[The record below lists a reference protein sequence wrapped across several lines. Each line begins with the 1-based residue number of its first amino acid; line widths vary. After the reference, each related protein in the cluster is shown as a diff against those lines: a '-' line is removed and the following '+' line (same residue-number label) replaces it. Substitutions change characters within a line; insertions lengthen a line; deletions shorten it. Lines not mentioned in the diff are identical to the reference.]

1 MKKTKWI
8 AGLLSF
14 MMILSSLCV
23 LPVTASAAE
32 VGDTATEAQLM
43 DGVMAEPAVSLDFD
57 EGYTGISD
65 PNKAD
70 LQTDA
75 DGTTYLHQI
84 AQGVFEVKNTD
95 GTSISRPVGSLTKIK
110 FRFAHHTEKAK
121 NDDMIIFDGAM
132 ADGYRARFALMQST
146 EGVQQFFVAA
156 KSGWFAI
163 DLPENGQLAPNTWHE
178 LALQYD
184 MAHNLTIWA
193 RVNCTGDYVKLMSYE
208 LGTGGPGKVLQMYY
222 SGSKTGDNSILDVDY
237 VKVHNNPEP
246 VTTEKLLEGM
256 NLAVDK
262 TFQGAADLLGG
273 TISAVAGQSVQITE
287 NGLTLTATSA
297 EANWTFTDGSVNMS
311 DSAAIYTKFTE
322 TTGTGALNFFEVWGD
337 GYRRRFGFTNSS
349 FIYANGDGEWPKL
362 NCTARAKDTP
372 VELIVRTAVNN
383 SLEFWVKNNTTGVWE
398 YLTTTDGLP
407 ANSTARS
414 ARIAAAAGANLNVEF
429 FRIYREPEKR
439 ETLEEVLSSIGQNH
453 ALAEYVDFEEGY
465 NGKSYQGADID
476 GSFGFTPDYAGL
488 DADGNMQ
495 IKNNGIAADAAGN
508 IPPQWNASGSQPLAN
523 VGNAVE
529 FRAKWKLGSVMTV
542 KLGAGTGYRGFM
554 QISNNGKLDF
564 WQNGSAISYN
574 VADFSDQWVTYLI
587 TREGEDSL
595 GLRWKMDSDAKF
607 SSIKAKTASLRAGND
622 TGVHFVNEGYA
633 GKYNGVTNGDDVYID
648 YYKVYKSGIGM
659 TDAQAK
665 PAAAQRLLFDE
676 EFEADGDGL
685 SNKYV
690 REDAASQTRRSI
702 TEDGTLKLDYKA
714 ALREDQET
722 PDYESNYA
730 VYNVTNAT
738 IPAGGYA
745 EVRYKTSDDM
755 GFSFFNEDNQLSWR
769 ARNGRNKSMYH
780 NGTQWVEAGV
790 FANEAN
796 QWQTVRIV
804 RSADGQTYDI
814 YIQKADDDAWTP
826 VSQNIPK
833 RTTVSGDP
841 HFNVEKYGGSTDV
854 SGEVDYVKIY
864 GPVDSPLVLTDGAAV
879 SWTPTANQSLFA
891 NEIRAIVAPAAAE
904 QKLIFAA
911 YDAEDGL
918 VDVSLKPIAAS
929 ANDTTE
935 IYTVPT
941 GKNAAK
947 VKVFL
952 WDGFENIKPVV
963 GVDGAFQV
971 KEQ

>member
-43 DGVMAEPAVSLDFD
+43 DGVMADPAVLIDFD
-57 EGYTGISD
+57 AGYTGISD
-65 PNKAD
+65 PNKED

-84 AQGVFEVKNTD
+84 AQGAFEVKNTD

-193 RVNCTGDYVKLMSYE
+193 RVNCTGDYVKLASYE
-208 LGTGGPGKVLQMYY
+208 LGAGGPGKVLQMYY
-222 SGSKTGDNSILDVDY
+222 NGSKTGDNSILDVDY
-237 VKVHNNPEP
+237 VKVYNPEP

-256 NLAVDK
+256 EPAIQKEFK
-262 TFQGAADLLGG
+262 TAQDAQGG
-273 TISAVAGQSVQITE
+273 TITSATE
-287 NGLTLTATSA
+287 NTSAITADGLTLRADAKYTTDANNAKWTISDNNITFSGKSAMYLKFRETS
-297 EANWTFTDGSVNMS
+297 ES
-311 DSAAIYTKFTE
+311 DSALIYFDVWGSGYQRRFRFDRSNFITNEGQWIYTKSTAMAKGNPAIE
-322 TTGTGALNFFEVWGD
+322 LIALNTE
-337 GYRRRFGFTNSS
+337 S
-349 FIYANGDGEWPKL
+349 
-362 NCTARAKDTP
+362 
-372 VELIVRTAVNN
+372 NN
-383 SLEFWVKNNTTGVWE
+383 LEFWIKNNTSGTWE
-398 YLTTTDGLP
+398 YLKTTESLIESSEGGKILIGTQ
-407 ANSTARS
+407 N
-414 ARIAAAAGANLNVEF
+414 GASLNVEF
-429 FRIYREPEKR
+429 FRIYREVEKR

-476 GSFGFTPDYAGL
+476 GSFGFTPDYAVL
-488 DADGNMQ
+488 DTDGNMQ
-495 IKNNGIAADAAGN
+495 IKNN
-508 IPPQWNASGSQPLAN
+508 QNASQWTRNGFSPLAN
-523 VGNAVE
+523 VGDAME
-529 FRAKWKLGSVMTV
+529 IRAKWKLGSVMTV
-542 KLGAGTGYRGFM
+542 ELGAKTDTRAFMKIGYTG
-554 QISNNGKLDF
+554 NLEF
-564 WQNGSAISYN
+564 WQDGSFVNYN
-574 VADFSDQWVTYLI
+574 IADFSDKWVTYLI
-587 TREGEDSL
+587 TREGENSL
-595 GLRWKMDSDAKF
+595 GLRWRTDGEAKY
-607 SSIKAKTASLRAGND
+607 SGIKAETASLRSGGANGIR
-622 TGVHFVNEGYA
+622 FINEGYTA
-633 GKYNGVTNGDDVYID
+633 VPNGNDVYID

-676 EFEADGDGL
+676 EFEAGGDGL
-685 SNKYV
+685 TNKYV
-690 REDAASQTRRSI
+690 KEDVNSQARRSI
-702 TEDGTLKLDYKA
+702 TADGTLKLDYKA
-714 ALREDQET
+714 ALEEGQEE
-722 PDYESNYA
+722 PNYENNFA
-730 VYNVTNAT
+730 IYNVKNAS

-745 EVRYKTSDDM
+745 EVRYKTSDDL

-769 ARNGRNKSMYH
+769 ARNGRNKSKYH
-780 NGTQWVEAGV
+780 NGTEWVDADV

-796 QWQTVRIV
+796 QWQTLRIV

-814 YIQKADDDAWTP
+814 YIQKADDDAWTL
-826 VSQNIPK
+826 VGQNIPK
-833 RTTVSGDP
+833 RGYTGGDP
-841 HFNVEKYGGSTDV
+841 HFNVEKYGGSADV

-864 GPVDSPLVLTDGAAV
+864 GPADSPLVLTDGAAV
-879 SWTPTANQSLFA
+879 SWTPTANQTLFA

-929 ANDTTE
+929 ASDTTE

-963 GVDGAFQV
+963 GCDGAFSV
-971 KEQ
+971 K

>member
-32 VGDTATEAQLM
+32 AGDTATEAQLM
-43 DGVMAEPAVSLDFD
+43 DGMMAEPAVSLDFD
-57 EGYTGISD
+57 EGYTGFDSA
-65 PNKAD
+65 KAE
-70 LQTDA
+70 LKSE
-75 DGTTYLHQI
+75 DGVTYLHQI
-84 AQGVFEVKNTD
+84 AQGAFDGGHEVKTAD
-95 GTSISRPVGSLTKIK
+95 GASISRSAGSLTKIK
-110 FRFAHHTEKAK
+110 FRYAHTGTG
-121 NDDMIIFDGAM
+121 DVDTIIFDGN
-132 ADGYRARFALMQST
+132 DVNGYRARFALRRD
-146 EGVQQFFVAA
+146 EDGGQQLRVLYDNN
-156 KSGWFAI
+156 GTRTWTNLT
-163 DLPENGQLAPNTWHE
+163 LPENGRLAPNTWHE
-178 LALQYD
+178 LAIQPD
-184 MAHNLTIWA
+184 ADHNLTVWA
-193 RVNCTGDYVKLMSYE
+193 RVNCTGDYVMLASFKMWKEVLA
-208 LGTGGPGKVLQMYY
+208 GLQMYFWGA
-222 SGSKTGDNSILDVDY
+222 STSTNSILDVDY
-237 VKVHNNPEP
+237 VKIYNPEP
-246 VTTEKLLEGM
+246 VTTEKLLDGM
-256 NLAVDK
+256 ELSVDK

-273 TISAVAGQSVQITE
+273 TISTADGQSVQITE
-287 NGLTLTATSA
+287 NGLALTATSA
-297 EANWTFTDGSVNMS
+297 EANWTFTDGSVNMN

-337 GYRRRFGFTNSS
+337 GYRRRFGFTDTS
-349 FIYANGDGEWPKL
+349 FIYAPASGSWPTL
-362 NCTARAKDTP
+362 SCTARAKDTP

-383 SLEFWVKNNTTGVWE
+383 SLEFWVKNNTTGTWE
-398 YLTTTDGLP
+398 YLATTDGLP

-414 ARIAAAAGANLNVEF
+414 ARIGVAVGASLNVEF

-476 GSFGFTPDYAGL
+476 GSFGFTPDYAVL

-495 IKNNGIAADAAGN
+495 IKND
-508 IPPQWNASGSQPLAN
+508 QNASQWTRGGFSPLAN
-523 VGNAVE
+523 VGDAME
-529 FRAKWKLGSVMTV
+529 IRAKWKLGSVMTV
-542 KLGAGTGYRGFM
+542 ELGAKQDTRAFM
-554 QISNNGKLDF
+554 KISNTGTLEF
-564 WQNGSAISYN
+564 FQNNSAISLS

-595 GLRWKMDSDAKF
+595 GLRWKLDSDTKF
-607 SSIKAKTASLRAGND
+607 SSIKAITDSLRPGGANGIR
-622 TGVHFVNEGYA
+622 FINEGYTA
-633 GKYNGVTNGDDVYID
+633 VPNGNDVYID

-690 REDAASQTRRSI
+690 REDAASQARRSI
-702 TEDGTLKLDYKA
+702 TADGTLKLDYKA
-714 ALREDQET
+714 ALREDQKT

-780 NGTQWVEAGV
+780 NGTQWVEADV

-814 YIQKADDDAWTP
+814 YIQKADDDAWTL
-826 VSQNIPK
+826 VGQNIPK
-833 RTTVSGDP
+833 RSYPGGDP
-841 HFNVEKYGGSTDV
+841 HFNVEKYGSSADV
-854 SGEVDYVKIY
+854 SGELDYVKIY
-864 GPVDSPLVLTDGAAV
+864 GPADSPLVLTDGAAV
-879 SWTPTANQSLFA
+879 SWTPTANQTLFA
-891 NEIRAIVAPAAAE
+891 NEIRAIVAPAASE

-929 ANDTTE
+929 ASDTTE

-941 GKNAAK
+941 GKKAAK

-963 GVDGAFQV
+963 GCDGAFVV
-971 KEQ
+971 KQP

>member
-43 DGVMAEPAVSLDFD
+43 DGVMAEPAVLIDFD
-57 EGYTGISD
+57 AGYTGFDSA
-65 PNKAD
+65 KAD

-84 AQGVFEVKNTD
+84 AQGAFEVKNTD

-193 RVNCTGDYVKLMSYE
+193 RVNCTGDYVKLASYE
-208 LGTGGPGKVLQMYY
+208 LGAGGPGKVLQMYY

-246 VTTEKLLEGM
+246 VTTDKLLEGM

-273 TISAVAGQSVQITE
+273 TVSAVAGQSVQITE

-349 FIYANGDGEWPKL
+349 FIYAPASGSWPTL
-362 NCTARAKDTP
+362 RCTARAKDTP

-398 YLTTTDGLP
+398 YLATTDGLP

-414 ARIAAAAGANLNVEF
+414 AKIAAAAGANLNVEF

-476 GSFGFTPDYAGL
+476 GSFGFTPDYAVL
-488 DADGNMQ
+488 DTDGNMQ
-495 IKNNGIAADAAGN
+495 IKNN
-508 IPPQWNASGSQPLAN
+508 QNASQWTRNGYSPLAN
-523 VGNAVE
+523 VGDAME
-529 FRAKWKLGSVMTV
+529 IRAKWKLGSVMTV
-542 KLGAGTGYRGFM
+542 ELGAKTDTRAFMKIGYTGT
-554 QISNNGKLDF
+554 LEF
-564 WQNGSAISYN
+564 WQDGSFVNYN
-574 VADFSDQWVTYLI
+574 IADFSDKWVTYLI
-587 TREGEDSL
+587 TREGENSL
-595 GLRWKMDSDAKF
+595 GLRWRTDGEAKY
-607 SSIKAKTASLRAGND
+607 SGIKAETASLRSGGANGIR
-622 TGVHFVNEGYA
+622 FINEGYTA
-633 GKYNGVTNGDDVYID
+633 VPNGNDVYID

-676 EFEADGDGL
+676 EFEAGGDGL
-685 SNKYV
+685 TNKYV
-690 REDAASQTRRSI
+690 KEDVNSQARRSI
-702 TEDGTLKLDYKA
+702 TADGTLKLDYKA
-714 ALREDQET
+714 ALEEGQEA
-722 PDYESNYA
+722 PNYENNFA
-730 VYNVTNAT
+730 IYNVKNAS

-745 EVRYKTSDDM
+745 EVRYKTSDDL

-769 ARNGRNKSMYH
+769 ARNGRNKSKYH
-780 NGTQWVEAGV
+780 NGTEWVDANV

-796 QWQTVRIV
+796 QWQTLRIV

-814 YIQKADDDAWTP
+814 YIQKADDDAWTL
-826 VSQNIPK
+826 VGQNIPK
-833 RTTVSGDP
+833 RGYTGGDP
-841 HFNVEKYGGSTDV
+841 HFNVEKYGGSADV

-864 GPVDSPLVLTDGAAV
+864 GPADSPLVLTDGAAV
-879 SWTPTANQSLFA
+879 SWTPTANQTLFA

-929 ANDTTE
+929 ASDTTE

-963 GVDGAFQV
+963 GCDGAFSV
-971 KEQ
+971 K

>member
-32 VGDTATEAQLM
+32 AGDTATEAQLM
-43 DGVMAEPAVSLDFD
+43 DGVMAEPAVLIDFD
-57 EGYTGISD
+57 AGYTGFDSA
-65 PNKAD
+65 KAD

-84 AQGVFEVKNTD
+84 AQGAFEVKNTD

-193 RVNCTGDYVKLMSYE
+193 RVNCTGDYVKLASYE
-208 LGTGGPGKVLQMYY
+208 LGAGGPGKVLQMYY

-237 VKVHNNPEP
+237 VKVYNPEP

-273 TISAVAGQSVQITE
+273 TVSAVAGQSVQITE

-349 FIYANGDGEWPKL
+349 FIYAPASGSWPTL
-362 NCTARAKDTP
+362 RCTARAKDTP

-398 YLTTTDGLP
+398 YLATTDGLP

-414 ARIAAAAGANLNVEF
+414 AKIAAAAGANLNVEF

-476 GSFGFTPDYAGL
+476 GSFGFTPDYAVL
-488 DADGNMQ
+488 DTDGNMQ
-495 IKNNGIAADAAGN
+495 IKNN
-508 IPPQWNASGSQPLAN
+508 QNASQWTRNGFSPLAN
-523 VGNAVE
+523 VGDAME
-529 FRAKWKLGSVMTV
+529 IRAKWKLGSVMTV
-542 KLGAGTGYRGFM
+542 ELGAKTDTRAFMKIGYTGT
-554 QISNNGKLDF
+554 LEF
-564 WQNGSAISYN
+564 WQDGSFVNYN
-574 VADFSDQWVTYLI
+574 IADFSDKWVTYLI
-587 TREGEDSL
+587 TREGENSL
-595 GLRWKMDSDAKF
+595 GLRWKLDSDTKF
-607 SSIKAKTASLRAGND
+607 SSIKAITETLR
-622 TGVHFVNEGYA
+622 TGGANGIRFINEGYTA
-633 GKYNGVTNGDDVYID
+633 VPNGDDVYID
-648 YYKVYKSGIGM
+648 YYKVYKSGVGV

-676 EFEADGDGL
+676 EFEAGGDGL

-690 REDAASQTRRSI
+690 KEDAASQARRSI
-702 TEDGTLKLDYKA
+702 TADGTLKLDYKA
-714 ALREDQET
+714 AQET

-780 NGTQWVEAGV
+780 NGTQWVEADV

-804 RSADGQTYDI
+804 RSADGRTYDI
-814 YIQKADDDAWTP
+814 YIQKADDDAWTL
-826 VSQNIPK
+826 VGQNIPK
-833 RTTVSGDP
+833 RGYTGGDP
-841 HFNVEKYGGSTDV
+841 HFNVEKYGSSADV
-854 SGEVDYVKIY
+854 SGELDYVKIY
-864 GPVDSPLVLTDGAAV
+864 GPADSPLVLTDGAAV
-879 SWTPTANQSLFA
+879 SWTPTANQTLFA

-918 VDVSLKPIAAS
+918 VDVSLKPIAVSAS
-929 ANDTTE
+929 DTTE

-941 GKNAAK
+941 GKKAAK

-963 GVDGAFQV
+963 GCDGAFVV
-971 KEQ
+971 KQP

>member
-43 DGVMAEPAVSLDFD
+43 DGVMAEPAVLIDFD
-57 EGYTGISD
+57 AGYTGISD

-84 AQGVFEVKNTD
+84 AQGAFEVKNTD

-193 RVNCTGDYVKLMSYE
+193 RVNCTGDYVKLASYE
-208 LGTGGPGKVLQMYY
+208 LGAGGPGKVLQMYY

-273 TISAVAGQSVQITE
+273 TVSAVAGQSVQITE

-297 EANWTFTDGSVNMS
+297 EANWTFADGSVNMS

-476 GSFGFTPDYAGL
+476 GSFGFTPDYAVL
-488 DADGNMQ
+488 DTDGNMQ
-495 IKNNGIAADAAGN
+495 IKNN
-508 IPPQWNASGSQPLAN
+508 QNASQWTRNGFSPLAN
-523 VGNAVE
+523 VGDAME
-529 FRAKWKLGSVMTV
+529 IRAKWKLGSVMTV
-542 KLGAGTGYRGFM
+542 ELGAKTDTRAFMKIGYTG
-554 QISNNGKLDF
+554 NLEF
-564 WQNGSAISYN
+564 WQDGSFVNYN
-574 VADFSDQWVTYLI
+574 IADFSDKWVTYLI
-587 TREGEDSL
+587 TREGENSL
-595 GLRWKMDSDAKF
+595 GLRWRTDGEAKY
-607 SSIKAKTASLRAGND
+607 SGIKAETASLRSGGANGIR
-622 TGVHFVNEGYA
+622 FINEGYTA
-633 GKYNGVTNGDDVYID
+633 VPNGNDVYID

-676 EFEADGDGL
+676 EFEAGGDGL
-685 SNKYV
+685 TNKYV
-690 REDAASQTRRSI
+690 KEDVNSQARRSI
-702 TEDGTLKLDYKA
+702 TADGTLKLDYKA
-714 ALREDQET
+714 ALEEGQEA
-722 PDYESNYA
+722 PNYENNFA
-730 VYNVTNAT
+730 IYNVKNAS

-745 EVRYKTSDDM
+745 EVRYKTSDDL

-769 ARNGRNKSMYH
+769 ARNGRNKSKYH
-780 NGTQWVEAGV
+780 NGTEWVDADV

-796 QWQTVRIV
+796 QWQTLRIV

-814 YIQKADDDAWTP
+814 YIQKADDDAWTL
-826 VSQNIPK
+826 VGQNIPK
-833 RTTVSGDP
+833 RGYTGGDP

-864 GPVDSPLVLTDGAAV
+864 GPADSPLVLTDGAAV
-879 SWTPTANQSLFA
+879 SWTPTANQTLFA

-929 ANDTTE
+929 ASDTTE

-963 GVDGAFQV
+963 GCDGAFSV
-971 KEQ
+971 K

>member
-1 MKKTKWI
+1 MMKKTKWI

-43 DGVMAEPAVSLDFD
+43 DGVMAEPAVLIDFD
-57 EGYTGISD
+57 AGYTGFDSA
-65 PNKAD
+65 KAE
-70 LQTDA
+70 LKSE
-75 DGTTYLHQI
+75 DGVTYLHQT
-84 AQGVFEVKNTD
+84 AYGTFDGGHEVKTMD
-95 GTSISRPVGSLTKIK
+95 GASISRSAGSLTKIK
-110 FRFAHHTEKAK
+110 FRYAHNEENKGDT
-121 NDDMIIFDGAM
+121 DTIIFDGNAVN
-132 ADGYRARFALMQST
+132 GYRARFALRQSEDGT
-146 EGVQQFFVAA
+146 RQLRVLLDENNARTW
-156 KSGWFAI
+156 KNLN
-163 DLPENGQLAPNTWHE
+163 LPENGQLAPNTWHE
-178 LALQYD
+178 LAIQPD
-184 MAHNLTIWA
+184 KDHNLTVWA
-193 RVNCTGDYVKLMSYE
+193 RVNCTGDYVMLASFKMWKESS
-208 LGTGGPGKVLQMYY
+208 PGLQMYFWGA
-222 SGSKTGDNSILDVDY
+222 STGEHSNLDVDY
-237 VKVHNNPEP
+237 VKVYNPEP

-349 FIYANGDGEWPKL
+349 FIYAPASGSWPTL
-362 NCTARAKDTP
+362 RCTARAKDTP

-398 YLTTTDGLP
+398 YLATTDGLP

-414 ARIAAAAGANLNVEF
+414 AKIAAAAGANLNVEF

-476 GSFGFTPDYAGL
+476 GSFGFTPDYAVL
-488 DADGNMQ
+488 DTDGNMQ
-495 IKNNGIAADAAGN
+495 IKNN
-508 IPPQWNASGSQPLAN
+508 QNASQWTRNGFSPLAN
-523 VGNAVE
+523 VGDAME
-529 FRAKWKLGSVMTV
+529 IRAKWKLGSVMTV
-542 KLGAGTGYRGFM
+542 ELGAKTDTRAFMKIGYTGT
-554 QISNNGKLDF
+554 LEF
-564 WQNGSAISYN
+564 WQDGSFVNYN
-574 VADFSDQWVTYLI
+574 IADFSDKWVTYLI
-587 TREGEDSL
+587 TREGENSL
-595 GLRWKMDSDAKF
+595 GLRWRTDGEAKY
-607 SSIKAKTASLRAGND
+607 SGIKAETASLRSGGANGIR
-622 TGVHFVNEGYA
+622 FINEGYTA
-633 GKYNGVTNGDDVYID
+633 VPNGNDVYID

-676 EFEADGDGL
+676 EFEAGGDGL
-685 SNKYV
+685 TNKYV
-690 REDAASQTRRSI
+690 KEDVNSQARRSI
-702 TEDGTLKLDYKA
+702 TADGTLKLDYKA
-714 ALREDQET
+714 ALEEGQKA
-722 PDYESNYA
+722 PNYENNFA
-730 VYNVTNAT
+730 IYNVKNAS

-745 EVRYKTSDDM
+745 EVRYKTSDDL

-769 ARNGRNKSMYH
+769 ARNGRNKSKYH
-780 NGTQWVEAGV
+780 NGTEWVDANV

-796 QWQTVRIV
+796 QWQTLRIV

-814 YIQKADDDAWTP
+814 YIQKADDDAWTL
-826 VSQNIPK
+826 VGQNIPK

-963 GVDGAFQV
+963 GIDGAFQV

>member
-1 MKKTKWI
+1 MMKKTKWI

-32 VGDTATEAQLM
+32 AGDTATEAQLM
-43 DGVMAEPAVSLDFD
+43 DGMMAEPAVSLDFD

-70 LQTDA
+70 LQTDS
-75 DGTTYLHQI
+75 DGTTYLHQT
-84 AQGVFEVKNTD
+84 AAEVFEVKNTD
-95 GTSISRPVGSLTKIK
+95 GTSISRSVDSLTKIK
-110 FRFAHHTEKAK
+110 FRFAHHTQNAA
-121 NDDMIIFDGAM
+121 NADQIIFDGLM

-163 DLPENGQLAPNTWHE
+163 DLPENGQLVPNTWHE

-184 MAHNLTIWA
+184 TAHNLTIWA
-193 RVNCTGDYVKLMSYE
+193 KVNCTGDYVKLTAHE
-208 LGTGGPGKVLQMYY
+208 LGAGGPGKVLQMYY
-222 SGSKTGDNSILDVDY
+222 SGNSTGENSKLDVDY
-237 VKVHNNPEP
+237 VKVYNPEP

-256 NLAVDK
+256 EPIVQKEFK
-262 TFQGAADLLGG
+262 TAQDAQGG
-273 TISAVAGQSVQITE
+273 TITSATE
-287 NGLTLTATSA
+287 NTSAITADGLTLRADATYKSDSNNATWTISDNNITFSDKSA
-297 EANWTFTDGSVNMS
+297 MYLKFRETGES
-311 DSAAIYTKFTE
+311 DSAIIYFDVWGSGYQRRFRFDRSNFITNEGKWIYTASTAMAKGNPAIE
-322 TTGTGALNFFEVWGD
+322 LIALNTESD
-337 GYRRRFGFTNSS
+337 N
-349 FIYANGDGEWPKL
+349 
-362 NCTARAKDTP
+362 
-372 VELIVRTAVNN
+372 
-383 SLEFWVKNNTTGVWE
+383 LEFWIKNNTSGTWE
-398 YLTTTDGLP
+398 YLKTTESLI
-407 ANSTARS
+407 NSS
-414 ARIAAAAGANLNVEF
+414 AGGKILIGTQNGASLNVEF

-476 GSFGFTPDYAGL
+476 GSFGFTPDYAVL
-488 DADGNMQ
+488 DTDGNMQ
-495 IKNNGIAADAAGN
+495 IKND
-508 IPPQWNASGSQPLAN
+508 QNASQWTRNGFSPLAN
-523 VGNAVE
+523 VGDAME
-529 FRAKWKLGSVMTV
+529 IRAKWKLGSVMTV
-542 KLGAGTGYRGFM
+542 ELGAKTDTRAFMKIGYTG
-554 QISNNGKLDF
+554 NLEF
-564 WQNGSAISYN
+564 WQDGSFVNYN
-574 VADFSDQWVTYLI
+574 IADFSDKWVTYLI
-587 TREGEDSL
+587 TREGENSL
-595 GLRWKMDSDAKF
+595 GLRWKLDSDTKF
-607 SSIKAKTASLRAGND
+607 SSIKAITETLR
-622 TGVHFVNEGYA
+622 TGGANGIRFINEGYTA
-633 GKYNGVTNGDDVYID
+633 VPNGDDVYID
-648 YYKVYKSGIGM
+648 YYKVYKSGVGV

-676 EFEADGDGL
+676 EFEAGGDGL

-690 REDAASQTRRSI
+690 KEDAASQARRSI
-702 TEDGTLKLDYKA
+702 TADGTLKLDYKA
-714 ALREDQET
+714 AQET

-780 NGTQWVEAGV
+780 NGTQWVEADV

-804 RSADGQTYDI
+804 RSADGRTYDI
-814 YIQKADDDAWTP
+814 YIQKADDDAWTL
-826 VSQNIPK
+826 VGQNIPK
-833 RTTVSGDP
+833 RGYTGGDP
-841 HFNVEKYGGSTDV
+841 HFNVEKYGSSADV
-854 SGEVDYVKIY
+854 SGELDYVKIY
-864 GPVDSPLVLTDGAAV
+864 GPADSPLVLTDGAAV
-879 SWTPTANQSLFA
+879 SWTPTANQTLFA

-918 VDVSLKPIAAS
+918 VDVSLKPIAVSAS
-929 ANDTTE
+929 DTTE

-941 GKNAAK
+941 GKKAAK

-963 GVDGAFQV
+963 GCDGAFVV
-971 KEQ
+971 KQP

>member
-1 MKKTKWI
+1 MMKKTKWI

-43 DGVMAEPAVSLDFD
+43 DGVMAEPAVLIDFD
-57 EGYTGISD
+57 AGYTGFDSA
-65 PNKAD
+65 KAE
-70 LQTDA
+70 LKSE
-75 DGTTYLHQI
+75 DGVTYLHQT
-84 AQGVFEVKNTD
+84 AYGTFDGGHEVKTMD
-95 GTSISRPVGSLTKIK
+95 GASISRSAGSLTKIK
-110 FRFAHHTEKAK
+110 FRYAHNEENKGDT
-121 NDDMIIFDGAM
+121 DTIIFDGNAVN
-132 ADGYRARFALMQST
+132 GYRARFALRQSEDGT
-146 EGVQQFFVAA
+146 RQLRVLLDENNARTW
-156 KSGWFAI
+156 KNLN
-163 DLPENGQLAPNTWHE
+163 LPENGQLAPNTWHE
-178 LALQYD
+178 LAIQPD
-184 MAHNLTIWA
+184 KDHNLTVWA
-193 RVNCTGDYVKLMSYE
+193 RVNCTGDYVMLASFKMWKESS
-208 LGTGGPGKVLQMYY
+208 PGLQMYFWGA
-222 SGSKTGDNSILDVDY
+222 STGEHSNLDVDY
-237 VKVHNNPEP
+237 VKVYNPEP

-273 TISAVAGQSVQITE
+273 TISAVEGQSVQITE

-349 FIYANGDGEWPKL
+349 FIYAPASGSWPTL
-362 NCTARAKDTP
+362 RCTARAKDTP

-398 YLTTTDGLP
+398 YLATRDGLP

-414 ARIAAAAGANLNVEF
+414 AKIAAAAGANLNVEF

-476 GSFGFTPDYAGL
+476 GSFGFTPDYAVL
-488 DADGNMQ
+488 DTDGNMQ
-495 IKNNGIAADAAGN
+495 IKNN
-508 IPPQWNASGSQPLAN
+508 QNASQWTRNGFSPLAN
-523 VGNAVE
+523 VGDAME
-529 FRAKWKLGSVMTV
+529 IRAKWKLGSVMTV
-542 KLGAGTGYRGFM
+542 ELGAKTDTRAFMKIGYTGT
-554 QISNNGKLDF
+554 LEF
-564 WQNGSAISYN
+564 WQDGSFVNYN
-574 VADFSDQWVTYLI
+574 IADFSDKWVTYLI
-587 TREGEDSL
+587 TREGENSL
-595 GLRWKMDSDAKF
+595 GLRWRTDGEAKY
-607 SSIKAKTASLRAGND
+607 SGIKAETASLRSGGANGIR
-622 TGVHFVNEGYA
+622 FINEGYTA
-633 GKYNGVTNGDDVYID
+633 VPNGNDVYID

-676 EFEADGDGL
+676 EFEAGGDGL
-685 SNKYV
+685 TNKYV
-690 REDAASQTRRSI
+690 KEDVNSQARRSI
-702 TEDGTLKLDYKA
+702 TADGTLKLDYKA
-714 ALREDQET
+714 ALEEGQKA
-722 PDYESNYA
+722 PNYENNFA
-730 VYNVTNAT
+730 IYNVKNAS

-745 EVRYKTSDDM
+745 EVRYKTSDDL

-769 ARNGRNKSMYH
+769 ARNGRNKSKYH
-780 NGTQWVEAGV
+780 NGTEWVDANV

-796 QWQTVRIV
+796 QWQTLRIV

-814 YIQKADDDAWTP
+814 YIQKADDDAWTL
-826 VSQNIPK
+826 VGQNIPK
-833 RTTVSGDP
+833 RGYTGGDP
-841 HFNVEKYGGSTDV
+841 HFNVEKYGGSADV

-864 GPVDSPLVLTDGAAV
+864 GPADSPLVLTDGAAV
-879 SWTPTANQSLFA
+879 SWTPTANQTLFA

>member
-1 MKKTKWI
+1 MMKKTKWI

-32 VGDTATEAQLM
+32 AGDTATEAQLM
-43 DGVMAEPAVSLDFD
+43 DGMMAEPAVSLDFD

-70 LQTDA
+70 LQTDS
-75 DGTTYLHQI
+75 DGTTYLHQT
-84 AQGVFEVKNTD
+84 AAEVFEVKNTD
-95 GTSISRPVGSLTKIK
+95 GTSISRSVDSLTKIK
-110 FRFAHHTEKAK
+110 FRFAHHTQNAA
-121 NDDMIIFDGAM
+121 NADQIIFDGLM

-156 KSGWFAI
+156 KSDWFAI
-163 DLPENGQLAPNTWHE
+163 DLPENGQLVPNTWHE

-184 MAHNLTIWA
+184 TAHNLTIWA
-193 RVNCTGDYVKLMSYE
+193 KVNCTGDYVKLTAYE
-208 LGTGGPGKVLQMYY
+208 LGAGGPGKVLQMYY
-222 SGSKTGDNSILDVDY
+222 SGNSTGENSKLDVDY
-237 VKVHNNPEP
+237 VKVYNPEP

-256 NLAVDK
+256 EPIVQKEFK
-262 TFQGAADLLGG
+262 TAQDAQGG
-273 TISAVAGQSVQITE
+273 TITSATE
-287 NGLTLTATSA
+287 NTSAITADGLTLRADATYKSDSNNATWTISDNNITFSDKSA
-297 EANWTFTDGSVNMS
+297 MYLKFRETGES
-311 DSAAIYTKFTE
+311 DSAIIYFDVWGSGYQRRFRFDRSNFITNEGKWIYTASTAMAKGNPAIE
-322 TTGTGALNFFEVWGD
+322 LIALNTESD
-337 GYRRRFGFTNSS
+337 N
-349 FIYANGDGEWPKL
+349 
-362 NCTARAKDTP
+362 
-372 VELIVRTAVNN
+372 
-383 SLEFWVKNNTTGVWE
+383 LEFWIKNNTSGTWE
-398 YLTTTDGLP
+398 YLKTTESLI
-407 ANSTARS
+407 NSS
-414 ARIAAAAGANLNVEF
+414 AGGKILIGTQNGASLNVEF

-476 GSFGFTPDYAGL
+476 GSFGFTPDYAVL
-488 DADGNMQ
+488 DTDGNMQ
-495 IKNNGIAADAAGN
+495 IKND
-508 IPPQWNASGSQPLAN
+508 QNASQWTRNGFSPLAN
-523 VGNAVE
+523 VGDAME
-529 FRAKWKLGSVMTV
+529 IRAKWKLGSVMTV
-542 KLGAGTGYRGFM
+542 ELGAKTDTRAFMKIGYTG
-554 QISNNGKLDF
+554 NLEF
-564 WQNGSAISYN
+564 WQDGSFVNYN
-574 VADFSDQWVTYLI
+574 IADFSDKWVTYLI
-587 TREGEDSL
+587 TREGENSL
-595 GLRWKMDSDAKF
+595 GLRWKLDSDTKF
-607 SSIKAKTASLRAGND
+607 SSIKAITETLR
-622 TGVHFVNEGYA
+622 TGGANGIRFINEGYTA
-633 GKYNGVTNGDDVYID
+633 VPNGDDVYID
-648 YYKVYKSGIGM
+648 YYKVYKSGVGV

-676 EFEADGDGL
+676 EFEAGGDGL

-690 REDAASQTRRSI
+690 KEDAASQARRSI
-702 TEDGTLKLDYKA
+702 TADGTLKLDYKA
-714 ALREDQET
+714 AQET

-780 NGTQWVEAGV
+780 NGTQWVEADV

-804 RSADGQTYDI
+804 RSADGRTYDI
-814 YIQKADDDAWTP
+814 YIQKADDDAWTL
-826 VSQNIPK
+826 VGQNIPK
-833 RTTVSGDP
+833 RGYTGGDP
-841 HFNVEKYGGSTDV
+841 HFNVEKYGSSADV
-854 SGEVDYVKIY
+854 SGELDYVKIY
-864 GPVDSPLVLTDGAAV
+864 GPADSPLVLTDGAAV
-879 SWTPTANQSLFA
+879 SWTPTANQTLFA

-918 VDVSLKPIAAS
+918 VDVSLKPIAVSAS
-929 ANDTTE
+929 DTTE

-941 GKNAAK
+941 GKKAAK

-963 GVDGAFQV
+963 GCDGAFVV
-971 KEQ
+971 KQP

>member
-57 EGYTGISD
+57 EGYTGFDSA
-65 PNKAD
+65 KAE
-70 LQTDA
+70 LKSE
-75 DGTTYLHQI
+75 DGVTYLHQT
-84 AQGVFEVKNTD
+84 AYGTFDGGHEVKTMD
-95 GTSISRPVGSLTKIK
+95 GASISRSAGSLTKIK
-110 FRFAHHTEKAK
+110 FRYAHNEENKGDT
-121 NDDMIIFDGAM
+121 DTIIFDGNAVN
-132 ADGYRARFALMQST
+132 GYRARFALRQSEDGT
-146 EGVQQFFVAA
+146 RQLRVLLDENNARTW
-156 KSGWFAI
+156 KNLN
-163 DLPENGQLAPNTWHE
+163 LPENGQLAPNTWHE
-178 LALQYD
+178 LAIQPD
-184 MAHNLTIWA
+184 KDHNLTVWA
-193 RVNCTGDYVKLMSYE
+193 RVNCTGDYVMLASFKMWKESS
-208 LGTGGPGKVLQMYY
+208 PGLQMYFWGA
-222 SGSKTGDNSILDVDY
+222 STGEHSNLDVDY
-237 VKVHNNPEP
+237 VKVYNPEP

-273 TISAVAGQSVQITE
+273 TISAVEGQSVQITE

-349 FIYANGDGEWPKL
+349 FIYAPASGSWPTL
-362 NCTARAKDTP
+362 RCTARAKDTP

-398 YLTTTDGLP
+398 YLATTDGLP

-414 ARIAAAAGANLNVEF
+414 AKIAAAAGANLNVEF

-476 GSFGFTPDYAGL
+476 GSFGFTPDYAVL
-488 DADGNMQ
+488 DTDGNMQ
-495 IKNNGIAADAAGN
+495 IKNN
-508 IPPQWNASGSQPLAN
+508 QNASQWTRNGFSPLAN
-523 VGNAVE
+523 VGDAME
-529 FRAKWKLGSVMTV
+529 IRAKWKLGSVMTV
-542 KLGAGTGYRGFM
+542 ELGAKTDTRAFMKIGYTGT
-554 QISNNGKLDF
+554 LEF
-564 WQNGSAISYN
+564 WQDGSFVNYN
-574 VADFSDQWVTYLI
+574 IADFSDKWVTYLI
-587 TREGEDSL
+587 TREGENSL
-595 GLRWKMDSDAKF
+595 GLRWRTDGEAKY
-607 SSIKAKTASLRAGND
+607 SGIKAETASLRSGGANGIR
-622 TGVHFVNEGYA
+622 FINEGYTA
-633 GKYNGVTNGDDVYID
+633 VPNGNDVYID

-676 EFEADGDGL
+676 EFEAGGDGL
-685 SNKYV
+685 TNKYV
-690 REDAASQTRRSI
+690 KEDVNSQARRSI
-702 TEDGTLKLDYKA
+702 TADGTLKLDYKA
-714 ALREDQET
+714 ALEEGQKA
-722 PDYESNYA
+722 PNYENNFA
-730 VYNVTNAT
+730 IYNVKNAS

-745 EVRYKTSDDM
+745 EVRYKTSDDL

-963 GVDGAFQV
+963 GIDGAFQV

>member
-32 VGDTATEAQLM
+32 AGDTATEAQLM
-43 DGVMAEPAVSLDFD
+43 DGMMAEPAVSLDFD

-70 LQTDA
+70 LQTDS
-75 DGTTYLHQI
+75 DGTTYLHQT
-84 AQGVFEVKNTD
+84 AAEVFEVKNTD
-95 GTSISRPVGSLTKIK
+95 GTSISRSVDSLTKIK
-110 FRFAHHTEKAK
+110 FRFAHHTQNAA
-121 NDDMIIFDGAM
+121 NADQIIFDGLM

-156 KSGWFAI
+156 KSDWFAI
-163 DLPENGQLAPNTWHE
+163 DLPENGQLVPNTWHE

-184 MAHNLTIWA
+184 TAHNLTIWA
-193 RVNCTGDYVKLMSYE
+193 KVNCTGDYVKLTAYE
-208 LGTGGPGKVLQMYY
+208 LGAGGPGKVLQMYY
-222 SGSKTGDNSILDVDY
+222 SGNSTGENSKLDVDY
-237 VKVHNNPEP
+237 VKVYNPEP

-256 NLAVDK
+256 EPIVQKEFK
-262 TFQGAADLLGG
+262 TAQDAQGG
-273 TISAVAGQSVQITE
+273 TITSATE
-287 NGLTLTATSA
+287 NTSAITADGLTLRADATYKSDSNNATWTISDNNITFSDKSA
-297 EANWTFTDGSVNMS
+297 MYLKFRETGES
-311 DSAAIYTKFTE
+311 DSAIIYFDVWGSGYQRRFRFDRSNFITNEGKWIYTASTAMAKGNPAIE
-322 TTGTGALNFFEVWGD
+322 LIALNTESD
-337 GYRRRFGFTNSS
+337 N
-349 FIYANGDGEWPKL
+349 
-362 NCTARAKDTP
+362 
-372 VELIVRTAVNN
+372 
-383 SLEFWVKNNTTGVWE
+383 LEFWIKNNTSGTWE
-398 YLTTTDGLP
+398 YLKTTESLI
-407 ANSTARS
+407 NSS
-414 ARIAAAAGANLNVEF
+414 AGGKILIGTQNGASLNVEF

-476 GSFGFTPDYAGL
+476 GSFGFTPDYAVL
-488 DADGNMQ
+488 DTDGNMQ
-495 IKNNGIAADAAGN
+495 IKND
-508 IPPQWNASGSQPLAN
+508 QNASQWTRNGFSPLAN
-523 VGNAVE
+523 VGDAME
-529 FRAKWKLGSVMTV
+529 IRAKWKLGSVMTV
-542 KLGAGTGYRGFM
+542 ELGAKTDTRAFMKIGYTG
-554 QISNNGKLDF
+554 NLEF
-564 WQNGSAISYN
+564 WQDGSFVNYN
-574 VADFSDQWVTYLI
+574 IADFSDKWVTYLI
-587 TREGEDSL
+587 TREGENSL
-595 GLRWKMDSDAKF
+595 GLRWKLDSDTKF
-607 SSIKAKTASLRAGND
+607 SSIKAITETLR
-622 TGVHFVNEGYA
+622 TGGANGIRFINEGYTA
-633 GKYNGVTNGDDVYID
+633 VPNGDDVYID
-648 YYKVYKSGIGM
+648 YYKVYKSGVGV

-676 EFEADGDGL
+676 EFEAGGDGL

-690 REDAASQTRRSI
+690 KEDAASQARRSI
-702 TEDGTLKLDYKA
+702 TADGTLKLDYKA
-714 ALREDQET
+714 AQET

-780 NGTQWVEAGV
+780 NGTQWVEADV

-804 RSADGQTYDI
+804 RSADGRTYDI
-814 YIQKADDDAWTP
+814 YIQKADDDAWTL
-826 VSQNIPK
+826 VGQNIPK
-833 RTTVSGDP
+833 RGYTGGDP
-841 HFNVEKYGGSTDV
+841 HFNVEKYGSSADV
-854 SGEVDYVKIY
+854 SGELDYVKIY
-864 GPVDSPLVLTDGAAV
+864 GPADSPLVLTDGAAV
-879 SWTPTANQSLFA
+879 SWTPTANQTLFA

-918 VDVSLKPIAAS
+918 VDVSLKPIAVSAS
-929 ANDTTE
+929 DTTE

-941 GKNAAK
+941 GKKAAK

-963 GVDGAFQV
+963 GCDGAFVV
-971 KEQ
+971 KQP

>member
-1 MKKTKWI
+1 MMKKTKWI

-57 EGYTGISD
+57 AGYTGISD

-222 SGSKTGDNSILDVDY
+222 NGSKTGDNSILDVDY

-297 EANWTFTDGSVNMS
+297 EANWTFTDGSVNMI

-349 FIYANGDGEWPKL
+349 FIYAPASGSWPTL
-362 NCTARAKDTP
+362 SCTARAKDTP

-542 KLGAGTGYRGFM
+542 ELGAKTDTRAFMKIGYTG
-554 QISNNGKLDF
+554 NLEF
-564 WQNGSAISYN
+564 WQDGSFVNYN
-574 VADFSDQWVTYLI
+574 IADFSDKWVTYLI
-587 TREGEDSL
+587 TREGENSL
-595 GLRWKMDSDAKF
+595 GLRWKLDSDTKF
-607 SSIKAKTASLRAGND
+607 SSIKAITETLR
-622 TGVHFVNEGYA
+622 TGGANGIRFINEGYTA
-633 GKYNGVTNGDDVYID
+633 VPNGDDVYID
-648 YYKVYKSGIGM
+648 YYKVYKSGVGV

-676 EFEADGDGL
+676 EFEAGGDGL

-690 REDAASQTRRSI
+690 KEDAASQARRSI
-702 TEDGTLKLDYKA
+702 TADGTLKLDYKA
-714 ALREDQET
+714 AQET

-780 NGTQWVEAGV
+780 NGTQWVEADV

-804 RSADGQTYDI
+804 RSADGRTYDI
-814 YIQKADDDAWTP
+814 YIQKADDDAWTL
-826 VSQNIPK
+826 VGQNIPK
-833 RTTVSGDP
+833 RGYTGGDP
-841 HFNVEKYGGSTDV
+841 HFNVEKYGSSADV
-854 SGEVDYVKIY
+854 SGELDYVKIY
-864 GPVDSPLVLTDGAAV
+864 GPADSPLVLTDGAAV
-879 SWTPTANQSLFA
+879 SWTPTANQTLFA

-918 VDVSLKPIAAS
+918 VDVSLKPIAVSAS
-929 ANDTTE
+929 DTTE

-941 GKNAAK
+941 GKKAAK

-963 GVDGAFQV
+963 GCDGAFVV
-971 KEQ
+971 KQP

>member
-43 DGVMAEPAVSLDFD
+43 DGVMADPAVLIDFD
-57 EGYTGISD
+57 AGYTGISD

-84 AQGVFEVKNTD
+84 AQGAFEVKNTD

-146 EGVQQFFVAA
+146 EGMQQFFVAA

-297 EANWTFTDGSVNMS
+297 EANWTFADGSVNMS

-476 GSFGFTPDYAGL
+476 GSFGFTPDYAVL
-488 DADGNMQ
+488 DTDGNMQ
-495 IKNNGIAADAAGN
+495 IKNN
-508 IPPQWNASGSQPLAN
+508 QNASQWTRNGFSPLAN
-523 VGNAVE
+523 VGDAME
-529 FRAKWKLGSVMTV
+529 IRAKWKLGSVMTV
-542 KLGAGTGYRGFM
+542 ELGAKTDTRAFMKIGYTG
-554 QISNNGKLDF
+554 NLEF
-564 WQNGSAISYN
+564 WQDGSFVNYN
-574 VADFSDQWVTYLI
+574 IADFSDKWVTYLI
-587 TREGEDSL
+587 TREGENSL
-595 GLRWKMDSDAKF
+595 GLRWRTDGEAKY
-607 SSIKAKTASLRAGND
+607 SGIKAETASLRSGGANGIR
-622 TGVHFVNEGYA
+622 FINEGYTA
-633 GKYNGVTNGDDVYID
+633 VPNGNDVYID

-676 EFEADGDGL
+676 EFEAGGDGL
-685 SNKYV
+685 TNKYV
-690 REDAASQTRRSI
+690 KEDVNSQARRSI
-702 TEDGTLKLDYKA
+702 TADGTLKLDYKA
-714 ALREDQET
+714 ALEEGQEA
-722 PDYESNYA
+722 PNYENNFA
-730 VYNVTNAT
+730 IYNVKNAS

-745 EVRYKTSDDM
+745 EVRYKTSDDL

-769 ARNGRNKSMYH
+769 ARNGRNKSKYH
-780 NGTQWVEAGV
+780 NGTEWVDADV

-796 QWQTVRIV
+796 QWQTLRIV

-814 YIQKADDDAWTP
+814 YIQKADDDAWTL
-826 VSQNIPK
+826 VGQNIPK
-833 RTTVSGDP
+833 RGYTGGDP

-864 GPVDSPLVLTDGAAV
+864 GPADSPLVLTDGAAV
-879 SWTPTANQSLFA
+879 SWTPTANQTLFA

-929 ANDTTE
+929 ASDTTE

-963 GVDGAFQV
+963 GCDGAFSV
-971 KEQ
+971 K

>member
-43 DGVMAEPAVSLDFD
+43 DGVMAEPAVLIDFD
-57 EGYTGISD
+57 AGYTGISD

-84 AQGVFEVKNTD
+84 AQGAFEVKNTD

-146 EGVQQFFVAA
+146 EGMQQFFVAA

-237 VKVHNNPEP
+237 VKVYNPEP

-256 NLAVDK
+256 EPAIQKEFK
-262 TFQGAADLLGG
+262 TAQDAQGG
-273 TISAVAGQSVQITE
+273 TITSATE
-287 NGLTLTATSA
+287 NTSAITADGLTLRADAKYTTDANNAKWTISDNNITFSGKSAMYLKFRETS
-297 EANWTFTDGSVNMS
+297 ES
-311 DSAAIYTKFTE
+311 DSALIYFDVWGSGYQRRFRFDRSNFITNEGQWIYTKSTAMAKGNPAIE
-322 TTGTGALNFFEVWGD
+322 LIALNTE
-337 GYRRRFGFTNSS
+337 S
-349 FIYANGDGEWPKL
+349 
-362 NCTARAKDTP
+362 
-372 VELIVRTAVNN
+372 NN
-383 SLEFWVKNNTTGVWE
+383 LEFWIKNNTSGTWE
-398 YLTTTDGLP
+398 YLKTTESLIESSEGGKILIGTQ
-407 ANSTARS
+407 N
-414 ARIAAAAGANLNVEF
+414 GASLNVEF
-429 FRIYREPEKR
+429 FRIYREVEKR

-476 GSFGFTPDYAGL
+476 GSFGFTPDYAVL
-488 DADGNMQ
+488 DTDGNMQ
-495 IKNNGIAADAAGN
+495 IKNN
-508 IPPQWNASGSQPLAN
+508 QNASQWTRNGFSPLAN
-523 VGNAVE
+523 VGDAME
-529 FRAKWKLGSVMTV
+529 IRAKWKLGSVMTV
-542 KLGAGTGYRGFM
+542 ELGAKTDTRAFMKIGYTG
-554 QISNNGKLDF
+554 NLEF
-564 WQNGSAISYN
+564 WQDGSFVNYN
-574 VADFSDQWVTYLI
+574 IADFSDKWVTYLI
-587 TREGEDSL
+587 TREGENSL
-595 GLRWKMDSDAKF
+595 GLRWRTDGEAKY
-607 SSIKAKTASLRAGND
+607 SGIKAETASLRSGGANGIR
-622 TGVHFVNEGYA
+622 FINEGYTA
-633 GKYNGVTNGDDVYID
+633 VPNGNDVYID

-676 EFEADGDGL
+676 EFEAGGDGL
-685 SNKYV
+685 TNKYV
-690 REDAASQTRRSI
+690 KEDVNSQARRSI
-702 TEDGTLKLDYKA
+702 TADGTLKLDYKA
-714 ALREDQET
+714 ALEEGQEA
-722 PDYESNYA
+722 PNYENNFA
-730 VYNVTNAT
+730 IYNVKNAS

-745 EVRYKTSDDM
+745 EVRYKTSDDL

-769 ARNGRNKSMYH
+769 ARNGRNKSKYH
-780 NGTQWVEAGV
+780 NGTEWVDANV

-796 QWQTVRIV
+796 QWQTLRIV

-814 YIQKADDDAWTP
+814 YIQKADDDAWTL
-826 VSQNIPK
+826 VGQNIPK
-833 RTTVSGDP
+833 RGYTGGDP
-841 HFNVEKYGGSTDV
+841 HFNVEKYGGSADV

-864 GPVDSPLVLTDGAAV
+864 GPADSPLVLTDGAAV
-879 SWTPTANQSLFA
+879 SWTPTANQTLFA

>member
-43 DGVMAEPAVSLDFD
+43 DGVMAEPAVLIDFD
-57 EGYTGISD
+57 AGYTGFDSA
-65 PNKAD
+65 KAD

-84 AQGVFEVKNTD
+84 AQGAFEVKNTD

-193 RVNCTGDYVKLMSYE
+193 RVNCTGDYVKLASYE
-208 LGTGGPGKVLQMYY
+208 LGAGGPGKVLQMYY
-222 SGSKTGDNSILDVDY
+222 SGNSTGENSKLDVDY
-237 VKVHNNPEP
+237 VKVYNPEP

-256 NLAVDK
+256 EPIVQKEFK
-262 TFQGAADLLGG
+262 TAQDAQGG
-273 TISAVAGQSVQITE
+273 TITSATE
-287 NGLTLTATSA
+287 NTSAITADGLTLRADATYKSDSNNATWTISDNNITFSDKSA
-297 EANWTFTDGSVNMS
+297 MYLKFRETGES
-311 DSAAIYTKFTE
+311 DSAIIYFDVWGSGYQRRFRFDRSNFITNEGKWIYTASTAMAKGNPAIE
-322 TTGTGALNFFEVWGD
+322 LIALNTESD
-337 GYRRRFGFTNSS
+337 N
-349 FIYANGDGEWPKL
+349 
-362 NCTARAKDTP
+362 
-372 VELIVRTAVNN
+372 
-383 SLEFWVKNNTTGVWE
+383 LEFWIKNNTSGTWE
-398 YLTTTDGLP
+398 YLKTTESLI
-407 ANSTARS
+407 NSS
-414 ARIAAAAGANLNVEF
+414 AGGKILIGTQNGASLNVEF

-476 GSFGFTPDYAGL
+476 GSFGFTPDYAVL
-488 DADGNMQ
+488 DTDGNMQ
-495 IKNNGIAADAAGN
+495 IKND
-508 IPPQWNASGSQPLAN
+508 QNASQWTRNGFSPLAN
-523 VGNAVE
+523 VGDAME
-529 FRAKWKLGSVMTV
+529 IRAKWKLGSVMTV
-542 KLGAGTGYRGFM
+542 ELGAKTDTRAFMKIGYTG
-554 QISNNGKLDF
+554 NLEF
-564 WQNGSAISYN
+564 WQDGSFVNYN
-574 VADFSDQWVTYLI
+574 IADFSDKWVTYLI
-587 TREGEDSL
+587 TREGENSL
-595 GLRWKMDSDAKF
+595 GLRWKLDSDTKF
-607 SSIKAKTASLRAGND
+607 SSIKAITETLR
-622 TGVHFVNEGYA
+622 TGGANGIRFINEGYTA
-633 GKYNGVTNGDDVYID
+633 VPNGDDVYID
-648 YYKVYKSGIGM
+648 YYKVYKSGVGV

-676 EFEADGDGL
+676 EFEAGGDGL

-690 REDAASQTRRSI
+690 KEDAASQARRSI
-702 TEDGTLKLDYKA
+702 TADGTLKLDYKA
-714 ALREDQET
+714 AQET

-769 ARNGRNKSMYH
+769 ARNGRNMSMYH
-780 NGTQWVEAGV
+780 NGTQWVEADV

-804 RSADGQTYDI
+804 RSADGRTYDI
-814 YIQKADDDAWTP
+814 YIQKADDDAWTL
-826 VSQNIPK
+826 VGQNIPK
-833 RTTVSGDP
+833 RGYTGGDP
-841 HFNVEKYGGSTDV
+841 HFNVEKYGSSADV
-854 SGEVDYVKIY
+854 SGELDYVKIY
-864 GPVDSPLVLTDGAAV
+864 GPADSPLVLTDGAAV
-879 SWTPTANQSLFA
+879 SWTPTANQTLFA

-918 VDVSLKPIAAS
+918 VDVSLKPIAVSAS
-929 ANDTTE
+929 DTTE

-941 GKNAAK
+941 GKKAAK

-963 GVDGAFQV
+963 GCDGAFVV
-971 KEQ
+971 KQP

>member
-43 DGVMAEPAVSLDFD
+43 DGVMAEPAVLIDFD
-57 EGYTGISD
+57 AGYTGFDSA
-65 PNKAD
+65 KAE
-70 LQTDA
+70 LKSE
-75 DGTTYLHQI
+75 DGVTYLHQT
-84 AQGVFEVKNTD
+84 AYGTFDGGHEVKTMD
-95 GTSISRPVGSLTKIK
+95 GASISRSAGSLTKIK

-193 RVNCTGDYVKLMSYE
+193 RVNCTGDYVKLASYE
-208 LGTGGPGKVLQMYY
+208 LGAGGPGKVLQMYY
-222 SGSKTGDNSILDVDY
+222 SGNSTGDNSILDVDY
-237 VKVHNNPEP
+237 VKVYNPEP

-256 NLAVDK
+256 EPAIQKEFK
-262 TFQGAADLLGG
+262 TAQDAQGG
-273 TISAVAGQSVQITE
+273 TITSATE
-287 NGLTLTATSA
+287 NTSAITADGLTLRADATYKSDSNNATWTISDNNITFSDKSA
-297 EANWTFTDGSVNMS
+297 MYLKFRETSES
-311 DSAAIYTKFTE
+311 DSALIYFDVWGSGYQRRFRFDRSNFITNEGQWIYTKSTAMAKGNPAIE
-322 TTGTGALNFFEVWGD
+322 LIALNTE
-337 GYRRRFGFTNSS
+337 S
-349 FIYANGDGEWPKL
+349 
-362 NCTARAKDTP
+362 
-372 VELIVRTAVNN
+372 NN
-383 SLEFWVKNNTTGVWE
+383 LEFWIKNNTSGTWE
-398 YLTTTDGLP
+398 YLKTTESLI
-407 ANSTARS
+407 NSS
-414 ARIAAAAGANLNVEF
+414 AGGKILIGTQNGASLNVEF

-476 GSFGFTPDYAGL
+476 GSFGFTPDYAVL
-488 DADGNMQ
+488 DTDGNMQ
-495 IKNNGIAADAAGN
+495 IKND
-508 IPPQWNASGSQPLAN
+508 QNASQWTRNGFSPLAN
-523 VGNAVE
+523 VGDAME
-529 FRAKWKLGSVMTV
+529 IRAKWKLGSVMTV
-542 KLGAGTGYRGFM
+542 ELGAKTDTRAFMKIGYTG
-554 QISNNGKLDF
+554 NLEF
-564 WQNGSAISYN
+564 WQDGSFVNYN
-574 VADFSDQWVTYLI
+574 IADFSDKWVTYLI
-587 TREGEDSL
+587 TREGENSL
-595 GLRWKMDSDAKF
+595 GLRWKLDSDTKF
-607 SSIKAKTASLRAGND
+607 SSIKAITETLR
-622 TGVHFVNEGYA
+622 TGGANGIRFINEGYTA
-633 GKYNGVTNGDDVYID
+633 VPNGDDVYID
-648 YYKVYKSGIGM
+648 YYKVYKSGVGV

-676 EFEADGDGL
+676 EFEAGGDGL

-690 REDAASQTRRSI
+690 KEDAASQARRSI
-702 TEDGTLKLDYKA
+702 TADGTLKLDYKA
-714 ALREDQET
+714 AQET

-769 ARNGRNKSMYH
+769 ARNGRNMSMYH
-780 NGTQWVEAGV
+780 NGTQWVEADV

-804 RSADGQTYDI
+804 RSADGRTYDI
-814 YIQKADDDAWTP
+814 YIQKADDDAWTL
-826 VSQNIPK
+826 VGQNIPK
-833 RTTVSGDP
+833 RGYTGGDP
-841 HFNVEKYGGSTDV
+841 HFNVEKYGSSADV
-854 SGEVDYVKIY
+854 SGELDYVKIY
-864 GPVDSPLVLTDGAAV
+864 GPADSPLVLTDGAAV
-879 SWTPTANQSLFA
+879 SWTPTANQTLFA

-918 VDVSLKPIAAS
+918 VDVSLKPIAVSAS
-929 ANDTTE
+929 DTTE

-941 GKNAAK
+941 GKKAAK

-963 GVDGAFQV
+963 GCDGAFVV
-971 KEQ
+971 KQP

>member
-57 EGYTGISD
+57 AGYTGISD

-222 SGSKTGDNSILDVDY
+222 NGSKTGDNSILDVDY

-297 EANWTFTDGSVNMS
+297 EANWTFTDGSVNMI

-349 FIYANGDGEWPKL
+349 FIYAPASGSWPTL
-362 NCTARAKDTP
+362 SCTARAKDTP

-542 KLGAGTGYRGFM
+542 ELGAKTDTRAFMKIGYTG
-554 QISNNGKLDF
+554 NLEF
-564 WQNGSAISYN
+564 WQDGSFVNYN
-574 VADFSDQWVTYLI
+574 IADFSDKWVTYLI
-587 TREGEDSL
+587 TREGENSL
-595 GLRWKMDSDAKF
+595 GLRWKLDSDTKF
-607 SSIKAKTASLRAGND
+607 SSIKAITETLR
-622 TGVHFVNEGYA
+622 TGGANGIRFINEGYTA
-633 GKYNGVTNGDDVYID
+633 VPNGDDVYID
-648 YYKVYKSGIGM
+648 YYKVYKSGVGV

-676 EFEADGDGL
+676 EFEAGGDGL

-690 REDAASQTRRSI
+690 KEDAASQARRSI
-702 TEDGTLKLDYKA
+702 TADGTLKLDYKA
-714 ALREDQET
+714 AQET

-780 NGTQWVEAGV
+780 NGTQWVEADV

-804 RSADGQTYDI
+804 RSADGRTYDI
-814 YIQKADDDAWTP
+814 YIQKADDDAWTL
-826 VSQNIPK
+826 VGQNIPK
-833 RTTVSGDP
+833 RGYTGGDP
-841 HFNVEKYGGSTDV
+841 HFNVEKYGSSADV
-854 SGEVDYVKIY
+854 SGELDYVKIY
-864 GPVDSPLVLTDGAAV
+864 GPADSPLVLTDGAAV
-879 SWTPTANQSLFA
+879 SWTPTANQTLFA

-918 VDVSLKPIAAS
+918 VDVSLKPIAVSAS
-929 ANDTTE
+929 DTTE

-941 GKNAAK
+941 GKKAAK

-963 GVDGAFQV
+963 GCDGAFVV
-971 KEQ
+971 KQP

>member
-43 DGVMAEPAVSLDFD
+43 DGVMAEPAVLIDFD
-57 EGYTGISD
+57 EGYTGFDSA
-65 PNKAD
+65 KAE
-70 LQTDA
+70 LKSE
-75 DGTTYLHQI
+75 DGVTYLHQT
-84 AQGVFEVKNTD
+84 AYGTFDGGHEVKTMD
-95 GTSISRPVGSLTKIK
+95 GASISCSAGSLTKIK
-110 FRFAHHTEKAK
+110 FRYAHNEENKGDT
-121 NDDMIIFDGAM
+121 DTIIFDGNAVN
-132 ADGYRARFALMQST
+132 GYRARFALRQSEDGT
-146 EGVQQFFVAA
+146 RQLRVLLDENNARTW
-156 KSGWFAI
+156 KNLN
-163 DLPENGQLAPNTWHE
+163 LPENGQLAPNTWHE
-178 LALQYD
+178 LAIQPD
-184 MAHNLTIWA
+184 KDHNLTVWA
-193 RVNCTGDYVKLMSYE
+193 RVNCTGDYVMLASFKMWKESS
-208 LGTGGPGKVLQMYY
+208 PGLQMYFWGA
-222 SGSKTGDNSILDVDY
+222 STGEHSNLDVDY
-237 VKVHNNPEP
+237 VKVYNPEP

-273 TISAVAGQSVQITE
+273 TISAVEGQSVQITE

-349 FIYANGDGEWPKL
+349 FIYAPASGSWPTL
-362 NCTARAKDTP
+362 RCTARAKDTP

-398 YLTTTDGLP
+398 YLATTDGLP

-414 ARIAAAAGANLNVEF
+414 AKIAAAAGANLNVEF

-476 GSFGFTPDYAGL
+476 GSFGFTPDYAVL
-488 DADGNMQ
+488 DTDGNMQ
-495 IKNNGIAADAAGN
+495 IKNN
-508 IPPQWNASGSQPLAN
+508 QNASQWTRNGFSPLAN
-523 VGNAVE
+523 VGDAME
-529 FRAKWKLGSVMTV
+529 IRAKWKLGSVMTV
-542 KLGAGTGYRGFM
+542 ELGAKTDTRAFMKIGYTGT
-554 QISNNGKLDF
+554 LEF
-564 WQNGSAISYN
+564 WQDGSFVNYN
-574 VADFSDQWVTYLI
+574 IADFSDKWVTYLI
-587 TREGEDSL
+587 TREGENSL
-595 GLRWKMDSDAKF
+595 GLRWRTDGEAKY
-607 SSIKAKTASLRAGND
+607 SGIKAETASLRSGGANGIR
-622 TGVHFVNEGYA
+622 FINEGYTA
-633 GKYNGVTNGDDVYID
+633 VPNGNDVYID

-676 EFEADGDGL
+676 EFEAGGDGL
-685 SNKYV
+685 TNKYV
-690 REDAASQTRRSI
+690 KEDVNSQARRSI
-702 TEDGTLKLDYKA
+702 TADGTLKLDYKA
-714 ALREDQET
+714 ALEEGQKA
-722 PDYESNYA
+722 PNYENNFA
-730 VYNVTNAT
+730 IYNVKNAS

-745 EVRYKTSDDM
+745 EVRYKTSDDL

-879 SWTPTANQSLFA
+879 SWTPTANQTLFA

>member
-32 VGDTATEAQLM
+32 AGDTATEAQLM

-57 EGYTGISD
+57 AGYTGISD

-95 GTSISRPVGSLTKIK
+95 GTSISRSVDSLTKIK
-110 FRFAHHTEKAK
+110 FRFAHHTQNAA
-121 NDDMIIFDGAM
+121 NADQIIFDGLM
-132 ADGYRARFALMQST
+132 ADGYRARFALIQSA
-146 EGVQQFFVAA
+146 EGVQQLFIAA
-156 KSGWFAI
+156 KSGWSPI
-163 DLPENGQLAPNTWHE
+163 NLPENGQLTPNTWHE

-184 MAHNLTIWA
+184 TAHNLTIWA
-193 RVNCTGDYVKLMSYE
+193 KVNCIGDYVKLTSYE
-208 LGTGGPGKVLQMYY
+208 LGTGTTGKVLQMYY
-222 SGSKTGDNSILDVDY
+222 SGSSTGENSKLDVDY
-237 VKVHNNPEP
+237 VKVYNPEP

-256 NLAVDK
+256 ELSVDK
-262 TFQGAADLLGG
+262 TFRGAADLLGG

-297 EANWTFTDGSVNMS
+297 EANWTFTDASVNMN

-349 FIYANGDGEWPKL
+349 FIYAPASGSWPTL
-362 NCTARAKDTP
+362 SCTARAKDTP

-398 YLTTTDGLP
+398 YLTMTDGLP

-607 SSIKAKTASLRAGND
+607 SSIKAKTASLRAGSD

-648 YYKVYKSGIGM
+648 YYKVYKSGVGV

-676 EFEADGDGL
+676 EFEAGGDGL

-730 VYNVTNAT
+730 VYNVTNAA

-814 YIQKADDDAWTP
+814 YIQKADDDAWTL
-826 VSQNIPK
+826 VGRNIPK
-833 RTTVSGDP
+833 RGYTGGDP

-864 GPVDSPLVLTDGAAV
+864 GPADSPLVLTDGAAV
-879 SWTPTANQSLFA
+879 SWTPTANQTLFA

>member
-43 DGVMAEPAVSLDFD
+43 DGVMAEPAVLIDFD
-57 EGYTGISD
+57 AGYTGFDSA
-65 PNKAD
+65 KAD

-84 AQGVFEVKNTD
+84 AQGAFEVKNTD

-184 MAHNLTIWA
+184 TAHNLTIWA
-193 RVNCTGDYVKLMSYE
+193 RVNCTGDYVKLASYE
-208 LGTGGPGKVLQMYY
+208 LGAGGPGKVLQMYY

-246 VTTEKLLEGM
+246 VTTDKLLEGM

-273 TISAVAGQSVQITE
+273 TVSAVAGQSVQITE

-349 FIYANGDGEWPKL
+349 FIYAPASGSWPTL
-362 NCTARAKDTP
+362 RCTARAKDTP

-414 ARIAAAAGANLNVEF
+414 AKIAAAAGANLNVEF

-476 GSFGFTPDYAGL
+476 GSFGFTPDYAVL
-488 DADGNMQ
+488 DTDGNMQ
-495 IKNNGIAADAAGN
+495 IKNN
-508 IPPQWNASGSQPLAN
+508 QNASQWTRNGFSPLAN
-523 VGNAVE
+523 VGDAME
-529 FRAKWKLGSVMTV
+529 IRAKWKLGSVMTV
-542 KLGAGTGYRGFM
+542 ELGAKTDTRAFMKIGYTGT
-554 QISNNGKLDF
+554 LEF
-564 WQNGSAISYN
+564 WQDGSFVNYN
-574 VADFSDQWVTYLI
+574 IADFSDKWVTYLI
-587 TREGEDSL
+587 TREGENSL
-595 GLRWKMDSDAKF
+595 GLRWRTDGEAKY
-607 SSIKAKTASLRAGND
+607 SGIKAETASLRSGGANGIR
-622 TGVHFVNEGYA
+622 FINEGYTA
-633 GKYNGVTNGDDVYID
+633 VPNGNDVYID

-676 EFEADGDGL
+676 EFEAGGDGL
-685 SNKYV
+685 TNKYV
-690 REDAASQTRRSI
+690 KEDVNSQARRSI
-702 TEDGTLKLDYKA
+702 TADGTLKLDYKA
-714 ALREDQET
+714 ALEEGQEA
-722 PDYESNYA
+722 PNYENNFA
-730 VYNVTNAT
+730 IYNVKNAS

-745 EVRYKTSDDM
+745 EVRYKTSDDL

-769 ARNGRNKSMYH
+769 ARNGRNKSKYH
-780 NGTQWVEAGV
+780 NGTEWVDANV

-796 QWQTVRIV
+796 QWQTLRIV

-814 YIQKADDDAWTP
+814 YIQKADDDAWTL
-826 VSQNIPK
+826 VGQNIPK
-833 RTTVSGDP
+833 RGYTGGDP
-841 HFNVEKYGGSTDV
+841 HFNVEKYGGSADV

-864 GPVDSPLVLTDGAAV
+864 GPADSPLVLTDGAAV
-879 SWTPTANQSLFA
+879 SWTPTANQTLFA

-929 ANDTTE
+929 ASDTTE

-963 GVDGAFQV
+963 GCDGAFSV
-971 KEQ
+971 K

>member
-43 DGVMAEPAVSLDFD
+43 DGVMAEPAVLIDFD
-57 EGYTGISD
+57 AGYTGFDSA
-65 PNKAD
+65 KAD

-84 AQGVFEVKNTD
+84 AQGAFEVKNTD

-163 DLPENGQLAPNTWHE
+163 NLPENGQLAPNTWHE

-193 RVNCTGDYVKLMSYE
+193 RVNCTGDYVKLASYE
-208 LGTGGPGKVLQMYY
+208 LGAGGPGKVLQMYY

-246 VTTEKLLEGM
+246 VTTDKLLEGM

-273 TISAVAGQSVQITE
+273 TVSAVAGQSVQITE

-349 FIYANGDGEWPKL
+349 FIYAPASGSWPTL
-362 NCTARAKDTP
+362 RCTARAKDTP

-398 YLTTTDGLP
+398 YLATTDGLP

-414 ARIAAAAGANLNVEF
+414 AKIAAAAGANLNVEF

-476 GSFGFTPDYAGL
+476 GSFGFTPDYAVL
-488 DADGNMQ
+488 DTDGNMQ
-495 IKNNGIAADAAGN
+495 IKNN
-508 IPPQWNASGSQPLAN
+508 QNASQWTRNGYSPLAN
-523 VGNAVE
+523 VGDAME
-529 FRAKWKLGSVMTV
+529 IRAKWKLGSVMTV
-542 KLGAGTGYRGFM
+542 ELGAKTDTRAFMKIGYTGT
-554 QISNNGKLDF
+554 LEF
-564 WQNGSAISYN
+564 WQDGSFVNYN
-574 VADFSDQWVTYLI
+574 IADFSDKWVTYLI
-587 TREGEDSL
+587 TREGENSL
-595 GLRWKMDSDAKF
+595 GLRWRTDGEAKY
-607 SSIKAKTASLRAGND
+607 SGIKAETASLRSGGANGIR
-622 TGVHFVNEGYA
+622 FINEGYTA
-633 GKYNGVTNGDDVYID
+633 VPNGNDVYID

-676 EFEADGDGL
+676 EFEAGGDGL
-685 SNKYV
+685 TNKYV
-690 REDAASQTRRSI
+690 KEDVNSQARRSI
-702 TEDGTLKLDYKA
+702 TADGTLKLDYKA
-714 ALREDQET
+714 ALEEGQEA
-722 PDYESNYA
+722 PNYENNFA
-730 VYNVTNAT
+730 IYNVKNAS

-745 EVRYKTSDDM
+745 EVRYKTSDDL

-769 ARNGRNKSMYH
+769 ARNGRNKSKYH
-780 NGTQWVEAGV
+780 NGTEWVDANV

-796 QWQTVRIV
+796 QWQTLRIV

-814 YIQKADDDAWTP
+814 YIQKADDDAWTL
-826 VSQNIPK
+826 VGQNIPK
-833 RTTVSGDP
+833 RGYTGGDP
-841 HFNVEKYGGSTDV
+841 HFNVEKYGGSADV

-864 GPVDSPLVLTDGAAV
+864 GPADSPLVLTDGAAV
-879 SWTPTANQSLFA
+879 SWTPTANQTLFA

-929 ANDTTE
+929 ASDTTE

-963 GVDGAFQV
+963 GCDGAFSV
-971 KEQ
+971 K

>member
-43 DGVMAEPAVSLDFD
+43 DGVMADPAVLIDFD
-57 EGYTGISD
+57 AGYTGISD

-84 AQGVFEVKNTD
+84 AQGAFEVKNTD

-222 SGSKTGDNSILDVDY
+222 SGSKTGENSRLDVDY

-273 TISAVAGQSVQITE
+273 TVSAVAGQSVQITE

-297 EANWTFTDGSVNMS
+297 EANWTFADGSVNMS

-476 GSFGFTPDYAGL
+476 GSFGFTPDYAVL
-488 DADGNMQ
+488 DTDGNMQ
-495 IKNNGIAADAAGN
+495 IKNN
-508 IPPQWNASGSQPLAN
+508 QNASQWTRNGFSPLAN
-523 VGNAVE
+523 VGDAME
-529 FRAKWKLGSVMTV
+529 IRAKWKLGSVMTV
-542 KLGAGTGYRGFM
+542 ELGAKTDTRAFMKIGYTG
-554 QISNNGKLDF
+554 NLEF
-564 WQNGSAISYN
+564 WQDGSFVNYN
-574 VADFSDQWVTYLI
+574 IADFSDKWVTYLI
-587 TREGEDSL
+587 TREGENSL
-595 GLRWKMDSDAKF
+595 GLRWRTDGEAKY
-607 SSIKAKTASLRAGND
+607 SGIKAETASLRSGGANGIR
-622 TGVHFVNEGYA
+622 FINEGYTA
-633 GKYNGVTNGDDVYID
+633 VPNGNDVYID

-676 EFEADGDGL
+676 EFEAGGDGL
-685 SNKYV
+685 TNKYV
-690 REDAASQTRRSI
+690 KEDVNSQARRSI
-702 TEDGTLKLDYKA
+702 TADGTLKLDYKA
-714 ALREDQET
+714 ALEEGQEA
-722 PDYESNYA
+722 PNYENNFA
-730 VYNVTNAT
+730 IYNVKNAS

-745 EVRYKTSDDM
+745 EVRYKTSDDL

-769 ARNGRNKSMYH
+769 ARNGRNKSKYH
-780 NGTQWVEAGV
+780 NGTEWVDADV

-796 QWQTVRIV
+796 QWQTLRIV

-814 YIQKADDDAWTP
+814 YIQKADDDAWTL
-826 VSQNIPK
+826 VGQNIPK
-833 RTTVSGDP
+833 RGYTGGDP

-864 GPVDSPLVLTDGAAV
+864 GPADSPLVLTDGAAV
-879 SWTPTANQSLFA
+879 SWTPTANQTLFA

-929 ANDTTE
+929 ASDTTE

-963 GVDGAFQV
+963 GCDGAFSV
-971 KEQ
+971 K

>member
-43 DGVMAEPAVSLDFD
+43 DGVMAEPAVLIDFD
-57 EGYTGISD
+57 EGYTGFDSA
-65 PNKAD
+65 KAE
-70 LQTDA
+70 LKSE
-75 DGTTYLHQI
+75 DGVTYLHQT
-84 AQGVFEVKNTD
+84 AYGTFDGGHEVKTMD
-95 GTSISRPVGSLTKIK
+95 GASISRSAGSLTKIK
-110 FRFAHHTEKAK
+110 FRYAHNEENKGDT
-121 NDDMIIFDGAM
+121 DTIIFDGNAVN
-132 ADGYRARFALMQST
+132 GYRARFALRQSEDGT
-146 EGVQQFFVAA
+146 RQLRVLLDENNARTW
-156 KSGWFAI
+156 KNLN
-163 DLPENGQLAPNTWHE
+163 LPENGQLAPNTWHE
-178 LALQYD
+178 LAIQPD
-184 MAHNLTIWA
+184 KDHNLTVWA
-193 RVNCTGDYVKLMSYE
+193 RVNCTGDYVMLASFKMWKESS
-208 LGTGGPGKVLQMYY
+208 PGLQMYFWGA
-222 SGSKTGDNSILDVDY
+222 STGEHSNLDVDY
-237 VKVHNNPEP
+237 VKVYNPEP

-273 TISAVAGQSVQITE
+273 TISAVEGQSVQITE

-349 FIYANGDGEWPKL
+349 FIYAPASGSWPTL
-362 NCTARAKDTP
+362 RCTARAKDTP

-398 YLTTTDGLP
+398 YLATTDGLP

-414 ARIAAAAGANLNVEF
+414 AKIAAAAGANLNVEF

-476 GSFGFTPDYAGL
+476 GSFGFTPDYAVL
-488 DADGNMQ
+488 DTDGNMQ
-495 IKNNGIAADAAGN
+495 IKNN
-508 IPPQWNASGSQPLAN
+508 QNASQWTRNGFSPLAN
-523 VGNAVE
+523 VGDAME
-529 FRAKWKLGSVMTV
+529 IRAKWKLGSVMTV
-542 KLGAGTGYRGFM
+542 ELGAKTDTRAFMKIGYTGT
-554 QISNNGKLDF
+554 LEF
-564 WQNGSAISYN
+564 WQDGSFVNYN
-574 VADFSDQWVTYLI
+574 IADFSDKWVTYLI
-587 TREGEDSL
+587 TREGENSL
-595 GLRWKMDSDAKF
+595 GLRWRTDGEAKY
-607 SSIKAKTASLRAGND
+607 SGIKAETASLRSGGANGIR
-622 TGVHFVNEGYA
+622 FINEGYTA
-633 GKYNGVTNGDDVYID
+633 VPNGNDVYID

-676 EFEADGDGL
+676 EFEAGGDGL
-685 SNKYV
+685 TNKYV
-690 REDAASQTRRSI
+690 KEDVNSQARRSI
-702 TEDGTLKLDYKA
+702 TADGTLKLDYKA
-714 ALREDQET
+714 ALEEGQKA
-722 PDYESNYA
+722 PNYENNFA
-730 VYNVTNAT
+730 IYNVKNAS

-879 SWTPTANQSLFA
+879 SWTPTANQTLFA